1 VLAESMEVELVP
13 IRRRAAALRERPSDV
28 EDALA
33 SGAAH
38 CRVLAHETLGGVRER
53 MGLD

>member
-1 VLAESMEVELVP
+1 METELVP
-13 IRRRAAALRERPSDV
+13 IRRRAAELAAAPNIV

-38 CRVLAHETLGGVRER
+38 CKRLARATMDDVRER
-53 MGLD
+53 MGF